1 MGVYIGSSFGYL
13 TLDSWVMAKIIQLAT
28 MDFCRKFL
36 NHLNDPCGRQFDQTT
51 QAARSAA
58 ANIAEGSSRS
68 STSKETQLRL
78 LDVARGSLS
87 EVLDDF
93 LFFLLDKKQRAWP
106 DEYPDAIEIRAIRLD
121 MPNIGKSM
129 MHDASD
135 NVLVQKEKFDKWLN
149 ADNLIIQAN
158 AIIILCERVVKML
171 RAQMNSVLG
180 IFEQEGGFTENMTDT
195 RLKARQK
202 QEEEHGAPRCQKCG
216 AIMIRH
222 MAKKGINAGHEFWG
236 CSNYKHTG
244 CKFILSISDS
254 R

>member
-28 MDFCRKFL
+28 MDLCRKFL
-36 NHLNDPCGRQFDQTT
+36 NHVNDPCGRQFDQTT

-78 LDVARGSLS
+78 FDVARGSLN

-93 LFFLLDKKQRAWP
+93 LFFLLDKGQRAWP
-106 DEYPDAIEIRAIRLD
+106 DENPDAIAIRATRLST
-121 MPNIGKSM
+121 PKIGKSM

-135 NVLVQKEKFDKWLN
+135 NILVQKEKFDKWLN
-149 ADNLIIQAN
+149 NDNLIIQAN
-158 AIIILCERVVKML
+158 TIIILCERVIKML
-171 RAQMNSVLG
+171 RSQMEAILKL
-180 IFEQEGGFTENMTDT
+180 FEEEGGFTENMTDT

-202 QEEEHGAPRCQKCG
+202 QEEENGAPRCRECG
-216 AIMIRH
+216 SIMIKYT
-222 MAKKGINAGHEFWG
+222 AKKGINAGHQFWG
-236 CSNYKHTG
+236 CSNFRHTG
-244 CKFILSISDS
+244 CKYTLPVSDS
-254 R
+254 